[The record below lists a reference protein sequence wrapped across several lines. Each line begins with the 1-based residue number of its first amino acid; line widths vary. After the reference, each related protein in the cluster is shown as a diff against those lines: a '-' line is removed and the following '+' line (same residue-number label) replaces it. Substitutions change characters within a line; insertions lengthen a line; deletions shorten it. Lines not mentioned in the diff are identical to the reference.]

1 MKQGLNTQ
9 ISWKFRRDLNS
20 MLKLCDQIFGVT
32 EAGSHLTQKKKKK
45 DYKIYSLEKVKLE
58 AGHLEHLGSG
68 YHNDISC
75 DK

>member
-1 MKQGLNTQ
+1 
-9 ISWKFRRDLNS
+9 

-32 EAGSHLTQKKKKK
+32 EAGSYLTQKKKKK
-45 DYKIYSLEKVKLE
+45 RLKIYSLEKLKLE
-58 AGHLEHLGSG
+58 AGHLAHLGSG